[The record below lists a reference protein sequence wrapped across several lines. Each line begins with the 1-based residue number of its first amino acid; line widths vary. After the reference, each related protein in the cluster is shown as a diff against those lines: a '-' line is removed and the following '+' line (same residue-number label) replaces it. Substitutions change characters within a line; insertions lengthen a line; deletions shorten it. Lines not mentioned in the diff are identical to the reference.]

1 MRMILRNLLVEAG
14 IAPVS
19 IETEY
24 CNNYAS
30 CEGHHVV
37 TVKPEDV
44 ETAWEVAFQYAEQTH
59 NFGSADIREVES
71 G

>member
-1 MRMILRNLLVEAG
+1 MRTILRNLLVEAG
-14 IAPVS
+14 ITPVS

-24 CNNYAS
+24 CDMAS

-44 ETAWEVAFQYAEQTH
+44 EAAWKVAFQYMEQTR
-59 NFGSADIREVES
+59 NFGSADIWEVE
-71 G
+71 